1 LTKFRYISDA
11 VNEFNLDF
19 IGVMETGKQDMS
31 QSNLSR
37 LTGGAE
43 FVWHCLPPRGR
54 SRGILLG
61 VRRDIFDLTL
71 MVEGEFFVKFHLNN
85 RVDNFKWILMAVY
98 GPAQEDFKTAFLTEL
113 VRTCQ
118 QNYLPILIERDFN
131 MMSRKE
137 KNQNNFNMRWPFL
150 FNAIIDN
157 FDLREIE
164 LNGRQFTW
172 ANSLPNPTYE
182 KLDRVLMSTEWKVKY
197 PIVSVQVLD
206 RGVSDHTPLYIDTG
220 SPVFPGG
227 SKPFRFELSWFAR
240 EDFFEKVVDM
250 WNKPVKGN
258 NSVQRWNR
266 KLGTLRSF
274 LRGWS
279 RHDRSIYKHHKN
291 ELQIT
296 INNLDVTAEGRDLSE
311 EEQEQLAHARED
323 LSKLLR
329 EEEIKYYQRAKAKDI
344 ILRDND
350 TRYFQMIANGK
361 HRKKIIR
368 SLDHEGVKIEGQTN
382 LKNYI
387 TEFYKG
393 LFGDPLD
400 NNISLDE
407 EIIQD
412 ITQVSPSEN
421 ELLTAPFTIEEVKEA
436 IFQMEKNKA
445 PGPNGFPVEFYQ
457 KF

>member
-1 LTKFRYISDA
+1 
-11 VNEFNLDF
+11 
-19 IGVMETGKQDMS
+19 
-31 QSNLSR
+31 
-37 LTGGAE
+37 
-43 FVWHCLPPRGR
+43 
-54 SRGILLG
+54 
-61 VRRDIFDLTL
+61 
-71 MVEGEFFVKFHLNN
+71 
-85 RVDNFKWILMAVY
+85 
-98 GPAQEDFKTAFLTEL
+98 
-113 VRTCQ
+113 
-118 QNYLPILIERDFN
+118 
-131 MMSRKE
+131 
-137 KNQNNFNMRWPFL
+137 
-150 FNAIIDN
+150 
-157 FDLREIE
+157 
-164 LNGRQFTW
+164 
-172 ANSLPNPTYE
+172 
-182 KLDRVLMSTEWKVKY
+182 MSTEWEVKY
-197 PIVSVQVLD
+197 PLVSVQTLD
-206 RGVSDHTPLYIDTG
+206 RGVSDHTPLCIDTG

-266 KLGTLRSF
+266 KLGALRSF

-279 RHDRSIYKHHKN
+279 RHDRGIYKHHKN

-296 INNLDVTAEGRDLSE
+296 INDLDVTAEGRDLSE
-311 EEQEQLAHARED
+311 EEQEQLARARED

-344 ILRDND
+344 ILRDNN

-361 HRKKIIR
+361 HRKKLIR
-368 SLDHEGVKIEGQTN
+368 SLDHEGGKIEGQTN

-421 ELLTAPFTIEEVKEA
+421 EFLTAPFTIEEVKEA

-457 KF
+457 IGRAHV